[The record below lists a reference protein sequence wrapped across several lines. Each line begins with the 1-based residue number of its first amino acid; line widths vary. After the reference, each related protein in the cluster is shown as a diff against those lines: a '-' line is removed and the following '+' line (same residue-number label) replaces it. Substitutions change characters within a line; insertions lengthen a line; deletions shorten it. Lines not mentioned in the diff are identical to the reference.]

1 MRDDMDRIET
11 LIRSRIEEDFT
22 NVPIV
27 RVDVKPD
34 TDEDGEDILWVRV
47 IFDGQPA
54 DLDRRALVNS
64 PRRVFELLAS
74 NGIDDFP
81 IISFA
86 TAADERLRLRN

>member
-54 DLDRRALVNS
+54 DLDRRAVLKSIGRLRDVL
-64 PRRVFELLAS
+64 ED
-74 NGIDDFP
+74 IDVYDFP
-81 IISFA
+81 VISFA
-86 TAADERLRLRN
+86 SLADVHAASSA